1 MAIAQQQ
8 SSGEGLMIALRRV
21 ASVACDVI
29 RATGQA
35 RSDQSLEGP
44 REEEAEVRIGGGV
57 DPKDPQP
64 RIQG

>member
-1 MAIAQQQ
+1 
-8 SSGEGLMIALRRV
+8 MIALRRV

-29 RATGQA
+29 RVAGQA
-35 RSDQSLEGP
+35 RSDRSLEGP
-44 REEEAEVRIGGGV
+44 REEGAEVRIGGGV